1 MTAENDK
8 KNKLLSRKTHHKIGY
23 SVVACHFL
31 VVVLVLTSS
40 IIAGWFKKEEKVETI
55 SVNLYESDDKTPVE
69 NPSPD
74 PDPNNPIPPSG
85 EQSGGEPEP
94 EPDPQ
99 PEPEPQPT
107 PQPEP
112 TPQPKPQ
119 PRPTPRVNTQLPQYN
134 PTPVKPVAQ
143 PRVKPRSRPLP
154 KPANKPRGNQNTRNT
169 RNNQNNRPN
178 GSNPQSGH
186 TAPGGRNGSSDSS
199 GYGRLVSAQI
209 QRMWVTPDR
218 QRLGGREP
226 EVTVKLVIAPNGRVT
241 YKAIVRSS
249 GVLAMDQSISEL
261 LNQLQFVTPPLDKK
275 TTTLVF
281 SLVAK
286 DD

>member
-1 MTAENDK
+1 MTAGNDT
-8 KNKLLSRKTHHKIGY
+8 KNTLLSSKAHRKIGY

-31 VVVLVLTSS
+31 VIVVVLTGS
-40 IIAGWFKKEEKVETI
+40 IIAEWLKKEEKVETI
-55 SVNLYESDDKTPVE
+55 SVNLYESDDKTPVD

-94 EPDPQ
+94 EVEPDPQ
-99 PEPEPQPT
+99 

-112 TPQPKPQ
+112 TPQPQPTPQPKPQ
-119 PRPTPRVNTQLPQYN
+119 PKPTRTVNTQLPQYN

-154 KPANKPRGNQNTRNT
+154 RTANNSRS
-169 RNNQNNRPN
+169 NQNNRN
-178 GSNPQSGH
+178 NRNNQSNRSHGSNPQSGH
-186 TAPGGRNGSSDSS
+186 TAPGGQRGSS
-199 GYGRLVSAQI
+199 GYGTLVSAQI
-209 QRMWVTPDR
+209 KRMWVTPDR

-241 YKAIVRSS
+241 YKAIVKPS
-249 GVLAMDQSISEL
+249 GVLAMDESIREL
-261 LNQLQFVTPPLDKK
+261 LNQLQFVTPPPDKK
-275 TTTLVF
+275 TNTLVF

>member
-8 KNKLLSRKTHHKIGY
+8 KHTLLSRKTHHKIGY

-94 EPDPQ
+94 EVEPDPQ

-119 PRPTPRVNTQLPQYN
+119 PRPTPRVNTQLPQYT

-154 KPANKPRGNQNTRNT
+154 KPANKPRGNQNNRNS

-186 TAPGGRNGSSDSS
+186 TAPGGRSGSS
-199 GYGRLVSAQI
+199 GYGTLVSAEI
-209 QRMWVTPDR
+209 KRMWVTPDR

-226 EVTVKLVIAPNGRVT
+226 EVTVKLVIAPTGRVT
-241 YKAIVRSS
+241 YKAIVKPS
-249 GVLAMDQSISEL
+249 GVLAMDESIREL
-261 LNQLQFVTPPLDKK
+261 LNQLQFVTPPPDKK

-286 DD
+286 DDY